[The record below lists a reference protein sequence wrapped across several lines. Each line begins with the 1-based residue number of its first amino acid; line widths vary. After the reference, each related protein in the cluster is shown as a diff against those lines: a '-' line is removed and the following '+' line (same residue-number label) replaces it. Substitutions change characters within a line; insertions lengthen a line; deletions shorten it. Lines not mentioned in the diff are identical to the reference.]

1 MKSEDL
7 FDAVGGIRESFI
19 RAAARPSR
27 RALGLYTAAVLLA
40 VIVSLSVIGFTVNA
54 YGKTNDLP
62 ADVEIEHSRPETDT
76 AETARDSEKDE
87 EPVIELSF
95 LQKEKENDPIFTW
108 EDPHADLSP
117 KEIDRL
123 QDTMSAEEYNE
134 YFHMHFNRQ
143 YAEENYP
150 VYYYY
155 YSGRSEY
162 KEGMNNDNPAYELPM
177 IASYSVPESFILN
190 MLADACVE
198 MHIKEVVPVTIER
211 TYQDEE
217 EREKME
223 NMGEEP
229 MYEAVN
235 LVFTVDR
242 CLWGDMEGND
252 EIFVFPRFMSQE
264 FIDILSDPAKT
275 FVAFLWRS
283 EETGAYNQ
291 TGLPEYAM
299 LVRGTFDYTEGTLR
313 TYSNLEDVAAYNGMT
328 AEEMLES
335 GRRQAEKYKE
345 LLDYV
350 RSR

>member
-1 MKSEDL
+1 MKRIVTMVLFVILCVSICCSSCSSMPIDRNRIDTSFDENSLLTVSENNKTEL
-7 FDAVGGIRESFI
+7 
-19 RAAARPSR
+19 PS
-27 RALGLYTAAVLLA
+27 
-40 VIVSLSVIGFTVNA
+40 NA
-54 YGKTNDLP
+54 DKISY
-62 ADVEIEHSRPETDT
+62 
-76 AETARDSEKDE
+76 
-87 EPVIELSF
+87 
-95 LQKEKENDPIFTW
+95 LQKEKENDPIFAW
-108 EDPHADLSP
+108 EDPYADLSP
-117 KEIDRL
+117 EEIDRL
-123 QDTMSAEEYNE
+123 QDTMTAEEYNE
-134 YFHMHFNRQ
+134 YFHMHFSRQ

-162 KEGMNNDNPAYELPM
+162 KEGMNNDNPMYDVLPM

-313 TYSNLEDVAAYNGMT
+313 TYSNLEDVAAYNRMT